1 MSCQTAFA
9 NLFTREVSY
18 GPSAGSAVL
27 SLVPTI
33 VIALF
38 GLASFAVYRRGDT
51 VVDLMT
57 SVLCA
62 FGIGPVALLA
72 FGTRELIKVAR
83 CERSDALTE
92 RLDEWSIL
100 ITVVPIAI
108 CAISFLNA
116 LCARQIELFTMLL
129 LTALSGACGALDYVR
144 ATRCAMDSAT
154 PLCRAPLMAMQLW
167 VCVVHAIVL
176 LPRCGAPRRQRRA
189 EAVGRVRFVDPLY
202 NGKRE
207 MITRPTETPSNRAF
221 F

>member
-1 MSCQTAFA
+1 MSCQTAFS

-18 GPSAGSAVL
+18 DPSVGSAVL
-27 SLVPTI
+27 SVLPTL
-33 VIALF
+33 VIAFF
-38 GLASFAVYRRGDT
+38 GLASFAVYRRGDR

-57 SVLCA
+57 SLLSA

-83 CERSDALTE
+83 CEGSDALTD

-100 ITVVPIAI
+100 ITVVPIAV
-108 CAISFLNA
+108 CAFSFLNA
-116 LCARQIELFTMLL
+116 LCARQIEIFTMLL

-144 ATRCAMDSAT
+144 ATRCATGGAT
-154 PLCRAPLMAMQLW
+154 SLCRVPLMAMQLW

-176 LPRCGAPRRQRRA
+176 LPRCGASRRPKRA
-189 EAVGRVRFVDPLY
+189 EPVGRVRFVDPLY
-202 NGKRE
+202 NA
-207 MITRPTETPSNRAF
+207 TRGTNTLPRETPSNRAF